1 MKNAFTISVLA
12 VFLTAVSCKLV
23 TENEGDTQGIRGFKL
38 AANEVSGWT
47 ESSYFEFNTS
57 NCFSDAGLN
66 GGAKDFTDNGMIE
79 GFRQKMVSS
88 DYLADIIITDFGSN
102 SNSTKMFNFKS
113 STSDDGQKVGNYAE
127 TVAFMD
133 ENLSG
138 VNAYA
143 HFGKYYFIVQLSGYS
158 IKADAR
164 STAASFL
171 ELYENKTAS
180 NE

>member
-1 MKNAFTISVLA
+1 MRKVFMISAFA

-113 STSDDGQKVGNYAE
+113 STSDDRQKVGSYAE
-127 TVAFMD
+127 TVAFMED
-133 ENLSG
+133 NLSG

-143 HFGKYYFIVQLSGYS
+143 HFGKYYFEIQLTGYS
-158 IKADAR
+158 NKADAR
-164 STAASFL
+164 STAASYM
-171 ELYENKTAS
+171 ELYENKAGS
-180 NE
+180 E